1 MTSLR
6 FASVMTI
13 VGLSASLFAADEK
26 VRTPKQI
33 MTSTH
38 SFKGLLKQTENGV
51 NAKEP
56 NWDDLQKVTAQYA
69 KETAELSKTK
79 SPKPD
84 HDKLWKELTEKLAES
99 GKEVESAAKKKDA
112 AALKKATMAIRSEQ
126 CAKCHDTFRGE

>member
-1 MTSLR
+1 MNRLR
-6 FASVMTI
+6 FTCALI
-13 VGLSASLFAADEK
+13 VGLSATLFADDEK

-38 SFKGLLKQTENGV
+38 SFKGLLKQTENGA

-69 KETAELSKTK
+69 KETAELGKTK

-84 HDKLWKELTEKLAES
+84 HDKLWKELTDKLAES
-99 GKEVESAAKKKDA
+99 GKAVEAAAKKKDA
-112 AALKKATMAIRSEQ
+112 EALQKATKAIRSEQ